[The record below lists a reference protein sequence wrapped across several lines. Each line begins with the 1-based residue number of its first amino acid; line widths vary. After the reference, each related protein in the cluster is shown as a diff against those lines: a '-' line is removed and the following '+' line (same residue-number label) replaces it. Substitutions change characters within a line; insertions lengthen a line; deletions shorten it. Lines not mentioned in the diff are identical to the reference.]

1 MLLLSE
7 VKPVSDIDRVMRSN
21 LKLKHLQLVV
31 ALDEFRHL
39 GRSAEFLSLTQ
50 PAVSKS
56 LAETPAVTLLYVDP
70 PLLRSVALELGS
82 DGVERYHAENGAYAM
97 KKARTALKRAQIPFA
112 EKVVVGE
119 PAESIVKQA
128 KSGKADLIVMGTHGR
143 GALKQL
149 LVGSVALKV
158 IATSPVP
165 VVVAR

>member
-1 MLLLSE
+1 MT
-7 VKPVSDIDRVMRSN
+7 
-21 LKLKHLQLVV
+21 
-31 ALDEFRHL
+31 
-39 GRSAEFLSLTQ
+39 GRSIA
-50 PAVSKS
+50 
-56 LAETPAVTLLYVDP
+56 TPEGPCFFMAHWSAFQSRDWDGKVTLLYVDP

-119 PAESIVKQA
+119 PAESIVMQA